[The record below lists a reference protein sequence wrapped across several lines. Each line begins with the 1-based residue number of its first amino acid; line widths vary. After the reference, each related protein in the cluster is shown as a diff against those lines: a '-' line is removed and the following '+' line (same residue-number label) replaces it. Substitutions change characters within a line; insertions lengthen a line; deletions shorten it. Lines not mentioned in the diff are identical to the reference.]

1 MDINERKPFATPFLW
16 NKYIRVFRS
25 YVPAWLI
32 VLGIIE
38 LLVLMCGSVFAASS
52 FDFYRLVTTSVSCS
66 NCLLKALVYSSIIW
80 LSMISMGL
88 YQRRLREGAAGIAL
102 RVVMSHVFGAMA
114 LFSIYFIIPIVSIEH
129 QTAFI
134 ALILSYTA
142 ILIVRITFLRLV
154 GTEVFKSRVLVLGS
168 GEKAA
173 GITNLKRWIDTVGYT
188 LVGFINVSN
197 KDPKVPEDKIIDSEG
212 KTLAQLAR
220 EHCAD
225 EIVIAFDDRRRRMP
239 MDDLLDCKMLGVRVI
254 DLITFYER
262 ETYKLK
268 LDVMDRSWLIFSD
281 GFQQGLYARWF
292 KRILD
297 ISVSA
302 AILLVTMPIMVAA
315 AIAIKLE
322 SKGGIFYSQKRVGFG
337 GKVYSVHK
345 FRSMVADAEKNG
357 AQWATK
363 NDSRVT
369 KVGGFMRVT
378 RIDELPQLLN
388 VLKGD
393 MSFVGPR
400 PERPEF
406 VDQFCERIEYYSE
419 RHRVKPGITGWAQVC
434 YPYGASESDAFEKLQ
449 YDLYYAKNSSLFLDL
464 MIILQTV
471 EVVVWQKGAR

>member
-1 MDINERKPFATPFLW
+1 MDSIDRKPFSNPFLW
-16 NKYIRVFRS
+16 NKYIRIFRS
-25 YVPAWLI
+25 YVPAWLL
-32 VLGIIE
+32 VLGAIE
-38 LLVLMCGSVFAASS
+38 LLVLLTVSIPASIS
-52 FDFYRLVTTSVSCS
+52 FDFFKLFSSEAPP
-66 NCLLKALVYSSIIW
+66 LLCMVKAGIFSITIW
-80 LSMISMGL
+80 VMMISMGL

-102 RVVMSHVFGAMA
+102 RVVISHIFAAIA
-114 LFSIYFIIPIVSIEH
+114 LFSFYFVLPVISIDYKIV
-129 QTAFI
+129 FV

-142 ILIVRITFLRLV
+142 VLMVRIVFLRLV
-154 GTEVFKSRVLVLGS
+154 GTEVFKSRVLVLGT
-168 GEKAA
+168 GERAA
-173 GITNLKRWIDTVGYT
+173 GITQMKRWIDTVGYT
-188 LVGFINVSN
+188 LIGFINVGNS
-197 KDPKVPEDKIIDSEG
+197 DPKIPAERIIESKG
-212 KTLAQLAR
+212 KTIAQLAR
-220 EHCAD
+220 EHCVD

-239 MDDLLDCKMLGVRVI
+239 MDDLLDCKMLGVSVV

-281 GFQQGLYARWF
+281 GFQHGLYARWF

-302 AILLVTMPIMVAA
+302 AILLITLPIMIIA

-337 GKVYSVHK
+337 GKTYSVHK
-345 FRSMVADAEKNG
+345 FRSMVANAEKNG

-369 KVGGFMRVT
+369 RVGSFIRLT

-406 VDQFCERIEYYSE
+406 VDQFCERIEYYGE